1 MAAPRHTITLTTM
14 GARTGRRRSAELYAF
29 EDGDRLVVVGS
40 RGGSARNPAWIHNL
54 RAHPEVSV
62 KRGKGV
68 TEMVAAEVT
77 DADRDRI
84 WKLVVEAFPLYASY
98 QKRTKRTI
106 PLFTLTVPD

>member
-1 MAAPRHTITLTTM
+1 MAAPRHTITLTTT
-14 GARTGRRRSAELYAF
+14 GARTGRSRSAELYAF